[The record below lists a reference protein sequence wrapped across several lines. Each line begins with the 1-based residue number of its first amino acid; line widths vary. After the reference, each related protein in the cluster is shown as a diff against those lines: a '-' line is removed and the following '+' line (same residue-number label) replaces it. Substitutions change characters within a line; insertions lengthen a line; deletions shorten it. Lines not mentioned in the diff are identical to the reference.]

1 MDALIRRSFFV
12 NMNCWA
18 LSLRCR
24 FLFHAIETLILTYY
38 DSFVLV
44 SSQGHFPRLENVGA
58 FKNVSTVP
66 TQATCGLPD
75 RSTFCHSSVAAESIM
90 SCTQRFCVQECPY
103 RSSPPSYRLLFPEGL
118 GTCVTEDKK
127 DLPPG
132 SFSNASSFIFH
143 NQKDCFSTPP
153 LLRLSASF
161 TLTVWLKPEQEG
173 VMCVIEKA
181 IDGQTVFK
189 LTISEKETMFY
200 YRTVNGLQPPI
211 KIMTLGRILVKKWI
225 HLSVQVHHSRISFFL
240 NGWEDDSTPFDSR
253 ILVGTVADTN
263 ADGTL
268 KIGQSFT
275 GLEQFVGRMQDFRF
289 YPVALTNRD
298 ILEVFSGRFPHLH
311 TQSECRCP
319 GSHPRVHPLIQRY
332 CIPNGA
338 DDTTNDRVLRLD
350 AEAHPLYYINDD
362 DIGTTWI
369 SSVFANAAG
378 LDHGVSITI
387 DLQNGQ
393 YQVFYIILQFFSPH
407 PEAIRIERKKRDDL
421 NWEDWQYF
429 AKNCSIFGMDNNG
442 SLEKPDSVN
451 CLQLPS
457 FTPYSYGNLTFS
469 VLTPEPNHRPGYN
482 DFYNTPSLQ
491 EFVKATQVRIHMR
504 GQYHTNESWVN
515 FRHRYYGVNEVTV
528 SGRCNCHGHADNCD
542 TAMEPYRCLCI
553 KESYTE
559 GSNCDR
565 CLPLY
570 NDKPFRPGDQ
580 VHAYNCKPCQCYSHA
595 VSCHYDLEMDPF
607 PQEYYRGSGGVCD
620 NCQHNTTGRNCELCK
635 DFHYRQAGADL
646 SAIDVCKPCDCYATG
661 TKNKSLLCDNIG
673 GQCNCKRH
681 VSGRQCNQCQEG
693 FYNLQQS
700 NPDGCSPCNC
710 NTSGTVNGDITCHQN
725 SGQCKCKANVIG
737 PRCDSCNFGFKALR
751 YSNEDG
757 CEPCWCNSHGSVNQF
772 CNPLTGQCNCKEQV
786 KGLLCDTC
794 VDNFYG
800 LDVTGCKACECNIAG
815 SFAGTVCDARTG
827 QCACKPNIGGRQCNE
842 CLDGYHR
849 IQVNHSFVCLPC
861 DCDKAGTVN
870 GSLLCDKSTG
880 QCPCKAGVIGLQCNQ
895 CMLHTYNLSMRN
907 LLGCQRCDCDAKGT
921 LAGTVC
927 DHVSGQCVCLPHRQ
941 GRRCNECK
949 PGFYFSPS
957 SVTGCLPCLCHTAGS
972 VNQVCDKLTGQCIC
986 QDVSVTGRTCERCK
1000 EHHFG
1005 FDSVTGRCQ
1014 HCNCH
1019 PAGAI
1024 SGTCHLVTGQCVCK
1038 QFVTGLKCDNCVPNA
1053 SNLDVHNL
1061 FGCSKTPFQQPP
1073 PTGEVLNSSAIS
1085 LSWNSPDSPNSNR
1098 LIYLLYRDE
1107 AKIYTAED
1115 YYPYSIHTF
1124 IDTALS
1130 PYTFYS
1136 YYVQASNIHGFTRS
1150 ASVTYRTKSG
1160 TPTGSLHLNPV
1171 FPVSH
1176 HSALLYWTAPS
1187 NDSGPIE
1194 KYILTCTVLV
1204 DLQPCGQYEGLETS
1218 AIIWNLMPFTKYV
1231 FSVQACTSG
1240 GCLESQPVTVITAQ
1254 APPEGLKP
1262 PVIENISSTELSV
1275 EWSAPEKPN
1284 GIIIRYELY
1293 MRKKLKPF
1301 DDQPPP
1307 EIRVFQSSGWLSPQP
1322 VLESANENALAP
1334 PQTSTTVSDLEPFTE
1349 YEFYVLAVNMAGSVS
1364 SDWMSGRT
1372 AEAAPVFMPSPS
1384 VFPLSPYSLNVSWKK
1399 PEDNLSRGEV
1409 MGYSI
1414 SLMTEQRFL
1423 PTFSQVLHIAEAH
1436 ELSYIATGL
1445 KPYRTYNFTIT
1456 LCNQIGCVT
1465 SEPGMGQTLAAA
1477 PRKFGAPHVEGI
1489 NSTTVKISW
1498 NEPEELN
1505 GPSPTYQV
1513 ERMDSSLATWSTEVA
1528 KGVRFPGNGYYRFAS
1543 STLPANAYFTGIKVK
1558 FKTKE
1563 PDGLIFFSASPGNQE
1578 EYIALQLRSGRPYFL
1593 FDPQGSAVAVTPTN
1607 DGGKEY
1613 NDNSWHQIIA
1623 TRIQALG
1630 NITVDGQYTGSSS
1643 ATSGSTII
1651 GENTGVFVGGLPQ
1664 GYAVVRRDEGMKMV
1678 IQKGFVGCL
1687 SDLFLKKKY
1696 TPYEYWES
1704 LNWQNAEEQNN
1715 VYHIWEGCP
1724 TVLSEGAHFL
1734 GKGFLELYSGVFS
1747 GGQEFEISFKFRTD
1761 QLNGLLLFVY
1771 NKDGPDFLAIELKS
1785 GILNVLLKTGI
1796 VFTQVDLW
1804 LGLSY
1809 CDGNWNKVTVNKEG
1823 SVVSASVN
1831 ELREQTLE
1839 PNVQQLKVNSPVY
1852 IGGIPSEI
1860 QNIYKDLGSEL
1871 GFGGCM
1877 KDVKFTRGA
1886 VVNLASVSSSAVRV
1900 NLDGC
1905 LSTDSAVNCRG
1916 NDSILVYRGKEQSV
1930 YENGLQP
1937 FTEYLYRVVASN
1949 EGGSVSSAW
1958 TRARTRESVPQNV
1971 PTPSRVH
1978 SINGYSIEVTWD
1990 KPAGVI
1996 GVIEKYILKAYE
2008 EDGPSVPIT
2017 IAELA
2022 DTSMLT
2028 GIVTGLRPFTNYA
2041 VTLTACTLAGC
2052 TESLHAL
2059 NISTPQEAP
2068 EDVQL
2073 PTATTFPTS
2082 LLVGWSPPKTPNGI
2096 ITQYTLYMNGVP
2108 IYFGNGT
2115 RCVVKDLAVFTPHQF
2130 LLTACTIAGC
2140 TNSSQVTL
2148 FTAQLPPS
2156 HVDAPVLTILDSRTI
2171 YVQWKEPL
2179 ELNGILDRY
2188 VIYIANNEQNF
2199 TKWDVIYNSTELF
2212 LDFTIRH
2219 LFPGTEYLIKLAAC
2233 TGGGC
2238 SISEASTAVTDEST
2252 PEGVPA
2258 PKAQSYSSDSFNISW
2273 AKPEYPNG
2281 IITSYGL
2288 YMDGVLIQNSSQLN
2302 CYAYG
2307 LAPWSLHS
2315 FRVQA
2320 CTAKGCALGPL
2331 VEARTM
2337 EAPPEGAVDVFAT
2350 VDGSKEA
2357 QLKWLAPNK
2366 PHGQLTYTVF
2376 FTGLFYADQA
2386 NANYSV
2392 VNGTRILCS
2401 SNESN
2406 VWVPIKGLIPFSNYT
2421 VQVKAS
2427 NSQSSLMSDTI
2438 TIVMPPGAPDGV
2450 MPPRLSS
2457 ATPTSLQV
2465 VWSTPVRNNA
2475 PGAPSYRLQMRQR
2488 HSAGD
2493 ILELLSSPTAS
2504 LQHSIRDLQPY
2515 TEYEVRVVAS
2525 NGYGHAY
2532 SNWTSMTTAE
2542 DKPGPLDPPLLL
2554 NATSRAASITWQH
2567 PLKQNGIITHY
2578 NIYQNGELCATV
2590 SGASSNYTVEDLHP
2604 YTVYEFQVEGC
2615 TYKGC
2620 SLSPKT
2626 PAIRTLP
2633 DVPEG
2638 IPAPELYSDTPTSVV
2653 ISWQPPAHPN
2663 GLVENL
2669 TIERRVKGTKEL
2681 STVVTLPFSQ
2691 SMSYIDQSTAL
2702 SPWQKFE
2709 YRILMST
2716 VNGGTNSSA
2725 WSEVTTRPSRPAGV
2739 QIPDAEVQG
2748 PHSVKVSW
2756 KPPLIQN
2763 GEILNYEIRMPDPR
2777 IVIAGNS
2784 ASTLSYLVTNL
2795 LPYTNYSIT
2804 VVACSGG
2811 NGLLG
2816 GCTESLPTSVTT
2828 PSTAPEGISPLSVTP
2843 ISESFIAISWQP
2855 PLRPNGPHLRYELL
2869 RRKIQQP
2876 LASNPPEDLNLWHN
2890 IYSGTQWFYEDKGLS
2905 RYTTYEYKLIVH
2917 NEVGYTSSEEV
2928 IATTLAGLP
2937 EKGSILIA
2945 RAVNHTAVEV
2955 EWSKP
2960 TLQDLQGD
2968 VEYYILSLNSTADGR
2983 SLRIQADENYIVIGD
2998 LQPNT
3003 EYQIFFQVFNGA
3015 HSINSEVVHVITS
3028 DGEPEGMFPPEVVII
3043 NSTAVRVIWTSPS
3056 NPNGVVTEYSIY
3068 VNNKQYK
3075 TGMNE
3080 PGSFLL
3086 ADLSPFTVYDIQIEA
3101 CTVYACVRSNGTQ
3114 ITTVEDEPEQLSAPV
3129 IHVIG
3134 SRSLQINW
3142 VSPRQPNGIIL
3153 GYEVLRKA
3161 FKRCTPA
3168 ARSSRNTRMC
3178 IPLECKKHENV
3189 CGEVCYHPEMKV
3201 CCNGILHDNKPGF
3214 QCCED
3219 KYIPFILNSPG
3230 VCCGG
3235 QIHAVQPKHQCCGGY
3250 YTRIL
3255 VGEVCCPNEEQNRVS
3270 VGIGDS
3276 CCHGMPYSTSGN
3288 QICCGGSLH
3297 DSFSQQCCGGEVVST
3312 DLVCCGD
3319 EEKGTAYEAHT
3330 GMFCCGQEYVNVS
3343 DTICCSGSS
3352 GESLAHVRKN
3362 DQVPVKC
3369 CETELIPKSEEC
3381 CNGVGYNPLK
3391 YVCSDKISAGM
3402 MMKVKEECKANTLC
3416 PLPMEK
3422 TAHCGKCD
3430 FDPRENICAWIKSS
3444 QSTTG
3449 EEIKENVC
3457 PVEEETVYTGS
3468 PNQYSFTD
3476 LNLEPFVTY
3485 EYRVAAWNSHGR
3497 GFSEISRAV
3506 TKQDVPQG
3514 VSPPKWAKVDNREDM
3529 ILLNWEEPLQPNGLI
3544 IHYIVLRNGIERFRG
3559 TEMSFR
3565 DTSGIQPYHEYS
3577 YQLRACTVAGCA
3589 DSSKVVAVTVQGV
3602 PESVQPPDV
3611 SALNST
3617 ALRLSWIAPKKPN
3630 GIIREYQVSQVG
3642 KGLIYSDTGSRMH
3655 HTVSGLQPYTNY
3667 SFLLTACTSAG
3678 CASSQPLSGQT
3689 LQAAPHGVWPKPHHI
3704 IVSST
3709 EVEIYWSEPEIPNG
3723 LITQYRL
3730 FRDEEQIFLGGSRD
3744 LNFTDVNLQPNSRY
3758 VYQLEASTWGGSNTS
3773 DKYVIQTPVGTPEKI
3788 HVPYNVT
3795 VIDAYSIFLA
3805 WDMPGI
3811 FTVDTPLEYNV
3822 LLNASSPTLLVKPA
3836 GRAHFAF
3843 VDGLDPFTLY
3853 EIRIQACQ
3861 NGGCGVGGRTYSRT
3875 AEAPPLELSPPTIKA
3890 MGSALIE
3897 VKWAPPKKPNG
3908 IITNYFIH
3916 RRPVGSQEDLLL
3928 FIWAEGALEFID
3940 ASDALQPFTLYE
3952 YRVRAQNAVGSVDS
3966 LWASTQTLEASP
3978 WGMAAPWAQ
3987 ATSAYSVRLNWTQPV
4002 FPNGVI
4008 TLYRVVYQEKRSD
4021 PTFSIPAVT
4030 ALTVTGGKHQA
4041 HLFGLKPFT
4050 TYHVHIVAVNNAGQ
4064 VSSPWTSVRTL
4075 EASPSGLS
4083 NFTVEKKENGRAL
4096 LLKWSEPSE
4105 PNGIIKTY
4113 NIFSDDN
4120 LEYSGLSR
4128 QFLFRRL
4135 EPYTLYT
4142 LLLEACNEAGCTR
4155 SPPQPIRT
4163 DEAPPVSQMAPIIQ
4177 AVNATNIELS
4187 WLKPINPNGKI
4198 IRYEVIHRCTKE
4210 NAAGYRAT
4218 MEDEKIVFTEYN
4230 TESNTFVY
4238 NDKGLQP
4245 WTRYEYKIRT
4255 WNAAG
4260 YTDSSWTAAMTSQTA
4275 PKGLTAPRLSL
4286 ESVNPR
4292 KVLVSWDAPAQP
4304 NGILQS
4310 YRLLK
4315 NDVLYPFSFDAATF
4329 NYMDEDLLPYSMYRY
4344 AVVACTMG
4352 GCSTSEPAAIRTL
4365 EAAPALVDPPSL
4377 QAVSSTQVNASW
4389 APPQI
4394 QNGDITKY
4402 ILKLNNEEY
4411 YPGKNLQMLI
4421 SNLQPYT
4428 QYDFELVACTAGGC
4442 TSSTVQSV
4450 TTMEA
4455 PPLNM
4460 EAPRLLVMGSESI
4473 EITWKSPAKPNGKI
4487 TSYELRRD
4495 DVLVY
4500 SGQETRYLDFTLTPG
4515 MEYSYTVTANN
4526 SQGSVTS
4533 PSAQIKTNPS
4543 APSGMLPP
4551 RLQAWSSKE
4560 ILVAWDP
4567 PIKVNGDI
4575 KNYTISIHRPAETG
4589 KKTVDFDASHSSFVR
4604 RSFIV
4609 AGLQPYSWYEVQLQ
4623 ACTELGCASSEW
4635 ASVQTLEA
4643 PPAAQPAP
4651 LIEIQTTARGFQT
4664 VSSVLWTGPQQPN
4677 GKILHYE
4684 LYRRR
4689 MTQALINLDLV
4700 LVYNGSS
4707 TFFRDDQLLP
4717 YTEYE
4722 YQVWS
4727 VNLAG
4732 RTPSGWTR
4740 CRTGPAPPEGLTAPL
4755 FHTVASTVAIVN
4767 INPPLKPNGVVSIY
4781 RLFSNDTRGTEV
4793 VLSEGTATQQ
4803 TIHGLKPFTT
4813 YSIGVE
4819 ACTCFNCC
4827 SKGPTAQITTQ
4838 PAPPS
4843 EQPPPQIRAVT
4854 SRNASFQWSGPQS
4867 PNGIVT
4873 SYELHVYMAC
4883 PLNLQPAVKACS
4895 PGPTEVKYTGN
4906 GQSANVSNLE
4916 PYTTYNLRVVSYNSV
4931 GSSASEWV
4939 GFTTEKEPPRYMAPF
4954 SVVSNLS
4961 TIHIDWS
4968 RTFVL
4973 NGRLKE
4979 YALTES
4985 GQRIY
4990 SGFDTELYLPRTSDK
5005 TFLFQVTCITDEGSA
5020 MTPVIKYSA
5029 ADGLGLI
5036 LTTPGEKDK
5045 AESKSVK
5052 FYNELWFAVL
5062 MVVLGLI
5069 LLAILL
5075 SLILQRKV
5083 HKQPYARDRPPLVPL
5098 QKRTSPMSVYSTGE
5112 THPGLADTKIPGV
5125 GSPTSSRGI
5134 YNASGGRRPSQSQ
5147 LNRTYSPASLH
5158 RSVSQLLDIYDKKS
5172 FADELPWDTIIRN
5185 HRAGGRGLYAEEDD
5199 LVNVIKG
5206 FSTVTKEHTTFTDTH
5221 L

>member
-1115 YYPYSIHTF
+1115 YYPYRIHTF

-1489 NSTTVKISW
+1489 NSTMVKISW

-2028 GIVTGLRPFTNYA
+2028 GILTGLRPFTNYA

-2219 LFPGTEYLIKLAAC
+2219 LSPGTEYLIKLAAC

-3161 FKRCTPA
+3161 FKRCAPA

-3689 LQAAPHGVWPKPHHI
+3689 LQAAPHG
-3704 IVSST
+3704 
-3709 EVEIYWSEPEIPNG
+3709 
-3723 LITQYRL
+3723 
-3730 FRDEEQIFLGGSRD
+3730 
-3744 LNFTDVNLQPNSRY
+3744 
-3758 VYQLEASTWGGSNTS
+3758 
-3773 DKYVIQTPVGTPEKI
+3773 
-3788 HVPYNVT
+3788 
-3795 VIDAYSIFLA
+3795 
-3805 WDMPGI
+3805 I

-4329 NYMDEDLLPYSMYRY
+4329 NYTDEDLLPYSMYRY

-4389 APPQI
+4389 APPQV

-4473 EITWKSPAKPNGKI
+4473 EITWKSPDKPNGKI

-4727 VNLAG
+4727 VNSAG

-4854 SRNASFQWSGPQS
+4854 SRNASFQWSAPQS

-5036 LTTPGEKDK
+5036 LTTPGKKDK

-5112 THPGLADTKIPGV
+5112 THPFETIADTSDSSSSITLKSYRMRSEGLADTKIPGV

-5134 YNASGGRRPSQSQ
+5134 HNASGGRRPSQSQ

>member
-1937 FTEYLYRVVASN
+1937 FT
-1949 EGGSVSSAW
+1949 
-1958 TRARTRESVPQNV
+1958 
-1971 PTPSRVH
+1971 
-1978 SINGYSIEVTWD
+1978 
-1990 KPAGVI
+1990 
-1996 GVIEKYILKAYE
+1996 
-2008 EDGPSVPIT
+2008 
-2017 IAELA
+2017 
-2022 DTSMLT
+2022 
-2028 GIVTGLRPFTNYA
+2028 
-2041 VTLTACTLAGC
+2041 
-2052 TESLHAL
+2052 
-2059 NISTPQEAP
+2059 
-2068 EDVQL
+2068 
-2073 PTATTFPTS
+2073 
-2082 LLVGWSPPKTPNGI
+2082 
-2096 ITQYTLYMNGVP
+2096 
-2108 IYFGNGT
+2108 
-2115 RCVVKDLAVFTPHQF
+2115 
-2130 LLTACTIAGC
+2130 
-2140 TNSSQVTL
+2140 
-2148 FTAQLPPS
+2148 
-2156 HVDAPVLTILDSRTI
+2156 
-2171 YVQWKEPL
+2171 
-2179 ELNGILDRY
+2179 
-2188 VIYIANNEQNF
+2188 
-2199 TKWDVIYNSTELF
+2199 
-2212 LDFTIRH
+2212 
-2219 LFPGTEYLIKLAAC
+2219 
-2233 TGGGC
+2233 
-2238 SISEASTAVTDEST
+2238 
-2252 PEGVPA
+2252 
-2258 PKAQSYSSDSFNISW
+2258 
-2273 AKPEYPNG
+2273 
-2281 IITSYGL
+2281 
-2288 YMDGVLIQNSSQLN
+2288 
-2302 CYAYG
+2302 
-2307 LAPWSLHS
+2307 
-2315 FRVQA
+2315 
-2320 CTAKGCALGPL
+2320 
-2331 VEARTM
+2331 
-2337 EAPPEGAVDVFAT
+2337 
-2350 VDGSKEA
+2350 
-2357 QLKWLAPNK
+2357 
-2366 PHGQLTYTVF
+2366 
-2376 FTGLFYADQA
+2376 
-2386 NANYSV
+2386 
-2392 VNGTRILCS
+2392 
-2401 SNESN
+2401 
-2406 VWVPIKGLIPFSNYT
+2406 
-2421 VQVKAS
+2421 
-2427 NSQSSLMSDTI
+2427 
-2438 TIVMPPGAPDGV
+2438 
-2450 MPPRLSS
+2450 
-2457 ATPTSLQV
+2457 
-2465 VWSTPVRNNA
+2465 
-2475 PGAPSYRLQMRQR
+2475 
-2488 HSAGD
+2488 
-2493 ILELLSSPTAS
+2493 
-2504 LQHSIRDLQPY
+2504 
-2515 TEYEVRVVAS
+2515 
-2525 NGYGHAY
+2525 
-2532 SNWTSMTTAE
+2532 
-2542 DKPGPLDPPLLL
+2542 
-2554 NATSRAASITWQH
+2554 
-2567 PLKQNGIITHY
+2567 
-2578 NIYQNGELCATV
+2578 
-2590 SGASSNYTVEDLHP
+2590 
-2604 YTVYEFQVEGC
+2604 
-2615 TYKGC
+2615 
-2620 SLSPKT
+2620 
-2626 PAIRTLP
+2626 
-2633 DVPEG
+2633 
-2638 IPAPELYSDTPTSVV
+2638 
-2653 ISWQPPAHPN
+2653 
-2663 GLVENL
+2663 
-2669 TIERRVKGTKEL
+2669 
-2681 STVVTLPFSQ
+2681 
-2691 SMSYIDQSTAL
+2691 
-2702 SPWQKFE
+2702 
-2709 YRILMST
+2709 
-2716 VNGGTNSSA
+2716 
-2725 WSEVTTRPSRPAGV
+2725 
-2739 QIPDAEVQG
+2739 
-2748 PHSVKVSW
+2748 
-2756 KPPLIQN
+2756 
-2763 GEILNYEIRMPDPR
+2763 
-2777 IVIAGNS
+2777 
-2784 ASTLSYLVTNL
+2784 
-2795 LPYTNYSIT
+2795 
-2804 VVACSGG
+2804 
-2811 NGLLG
+2811 
-2816 GCTESLPTSVTT
+2816 
-2828 PSTAPEGISPLSVTP
+2828 
-2843 ISESFIAISWQP
+2843 
-2855 PLRPNGPHLRYELL
+2855 
-2869 RRKIQQP
+2869 
-2876 LASNPPEDLNLWHN
+2876 
-2890 IYSGTQWFYEDKGLS
+2890 
-2905 RYTTYEYKLIVH
+2905 
-2917 NEVGYTSSEEV
+2917 
-2928 IATTLAGLP
+2928 
-2937 EKGSILIA
+2937 
-2945 RAVNHTAVEV
+2945 
-2955 EWSKP
+2955 
-2960 TLQDLQGD
+2960 
-2968 VEYYILSLNSTADGR
+2968 
-2983 SLRIQADENYIVIGD
+2983 
-2998 LQPNT
+2998 
-3003 EYQIFFQVFNGA
+3003 
-3015 HSINSEVVHVITS
+3015 
-3028 DGEPEGMFPPEVVII
+3028 
-3043 NSTAVRVIWTSPS
+3043 
-3056 NPNGVVTEYSIY
+3056 
-3068 VNNKQYK
+3068 
-3075 TGMNE
+3075 
-3080 PGSFLL
+3080 
-3086 ADLSPFTVYDIQIEA
+3086 
-3101 CTVYACVRSNGTQ
+3101 
-3114 ITTVEDEPEQLSAPV
+3114 
-3129 IHVIG
+3129 
-3134 SRSLQINW
+3134 
-3142 VSPRQPNGIIL
+3142 
-3153 GYEVLRKA
+3153 
-3161 FKRCTPA
+3161 
-3168 ARSSRNTRMC
+3168 
-3178 IPLECKKHENV
+3178 V
-3189 CGEVCYHPEMKV
+3189 C
-3201 CCNGILHDNKPGF
+3201 
-3214 QCCED
+3214 
-3219 KYIPFILNSPG
+3219 
-3230 VCCGG
+3230 
-3235 QIHAVQPKHQCCGGY
+3235 
-3250 YTRIL
+3250 
-3255 VGEVCCPNEEQNRVS
+3255 
-3270 VGIGDS
+3270 
-3276 CCHGMPYSTSGN
+3276 
-3288 QICCGGSLH
+3288 
-3297 DSFSQQCCGGEVVST
+3297 
-3312 DLVCCGD
+3312 
-3319 EEKGTAYEAHT
+3319 
-3330 GMFCCGQEYVNVS
+3330 
-3343 DTICCSGSS
+3343 
-3352 GESLAHVRKN
+3352 
-3362 DQVPVKC
+3362 
-3369 CETELIPKSEEC
+3369 
-3381 CNGVGYNPLK
+3381 
-3391 YVCSDKISAGM
+3391 
-3402 MMKVKEECKANTLC
+3402 
-3416 PLPMEK
+3416 
-3422 TAHCGKCD
+3422 
-3430 FDPRENICAWIKSS
+3430 
-3444 QSTTG
+3444 
-3449 EEIKENVC
+3449 
-3457 PVEEETVYTGS
+3457 
-3468 PNQYSFTD
+3468 
-3476 LNLEPFVTY
+3476 
-3485 EYRVAAWNSHGR
+3485 
-3497 GFSEISRAV
+3497 
-3506 TKQDVPQG
+3506 
-3514 VSPPKWAKVDNREDM
+3514 
-3529 ILLNWEEPLQPNGLI
+3529 
-3544 IHYIVLRNGIERFRG
+3544 
-3559 TEMSFR
+3559 
-3565 DTSGIQPYHEYS
+3565 
-3577 YQLRACTVAGCA
+3577 
-3589 DSSKVVAVTVQGV
+3589 
-3602 PESVQPPDV
+3602 
-3611 SALNST
+3611 
-3617 ALRLSWIAPKKPN
+3617 
-3630 GIIREYQVSQVG
+3630 
-3642 KGLIYSDTGSRMH
+3642 
-3655 HTVSGLQPYTNY
+3655 
-3667 SFLLTACTSAG
+3667 
-3678 CASSQPLSGQT
+3678 
-3689 LQAAPHGVWPKPHHI
+3689 
-3704 IVSST
+3704 
-3709 EVEIYWSEPEIPNG
+3709 
-3723 LITQYRL
+3723 
-3730 FRDEEQIFLGGSRD
+3730 
-3744 LNFTDVNLQPNSRY
+3744 
-3758 VYQLEASTWGGSNTS
+3758 
-3773 DKYVIQTPVGTPEKI
+3773 
-3788 HVPYNVT
+3788 
-3795 VIDAYSIFLA
+3795 
-3805 WDMPGI
+3805 
-3811 FTVDTPLEYNV
+3811 
-3822 LLNASSPTLLVKPA
+3822 
-3836 GRAHFAF
+3836 
-3843 VDGLDPFTLY
+3843 
-3853 EIRIQACQ
+3853 
-3861 NGGCGVGGRTYSRT
+3861 
-3875 AEAPPLELSPPTIKA
+3875 
-3890 MGSALIE
+3890 
-3897 VKWAPPKKPNG
+3897 
-3908 IITNYFIH
+3908 
-3916 RRPVGSQEDLLL
+3916 
-3928 FIWAEGALEFID
+3928 
-3940 ASDALQPFTLYE
+3940 
-3952 YRVRAQNAVGSVDS
+3952 
-3966 LWASTQTLEASP
+3966 
-3978 WGMAAPWAQ
+3978 
-3987 ATSAYSVRLNWTQPV
+3987 
-4002 FPNGVI
+4002 
-4008 TLYRVVYQEKRSD
+4008 
-4021 PTFSIPAVT
+4021 
-4030 ALTVTGGKHQA
+4030 
-4041 HLFGLKPFT
+4041 
-4050 TYHVHIVAVNNAGQ
+4050 
-4064 VSSPWTSVRTL
+4064 
-4075 EASPSGLS
+4075 
-4083 NFTVEKKENGRAL
+4083 
-4096 LLKWSEPSE
+4096 
-4105 PNGIIKTY
+4105 
-4113 NIFSDDN
+4113 
-4120 LEYSGLSR
+4120 
-4128 QFLFRRL
+4128 
-4135 EPYTLYT
+4135 
-4142 LLLEACNEAGCTR
+4142 
-4155 SPPQPIRT
+4155 
-4163 DEAPPVSQMAPIIQ
+4163 
-4177 AVNATNIELS
+4177 
-4187 WLKPINPNGKI
+4187 
-4198 IRYEVIHRCTKE
+4198 
-4210 NAAGYRAT
+4210 
-4218 MEDEKIVFTEYN
+4218 
-4230 TESNTFVY
+4230 
-4238 NDKGLQP
+4238 
-4245 WTRYEYKIRT
+4245 
-4255 WNAAG
+4255 
-4260 YTDSSWTAAMTSQTA
+4260 
-4275 PKGLTAPRLSL
+4275 
-4286 ESVNPR
+4286 
-4292 KVLVSWDAPAQP
+4292 
-4304 NGILQS
+4304 
-4310 YRLLK
+4310 
-4315 NDVLYPFSFDAATF
+4315 
-4329 NYMDEDLLPYSMYRY
+4329 
-4344 AVVACTMG
+4344 
-4352 GCSTSEPAAIRTL
+4352 
-4365 EAAPALVDPPSL
+4365 
-4377 QAVSSTQVNASW
+4377 
-4389 APPQI
+4389 
-4394 QNGDITKY
+4394 
-4402 ILKLNNEEY
+4402 
-4411 YPGKNLQMLI
+4411 
-4421 SNLQPYT
+4421 
-4428 QYDFELVACTAGGC
+4428 
-4442 TSSTVQSV
+4442 
-4450 TTMEA
+4450 
-4455 PPLNM
+4455 
-4460 EAPRLLVMGSESI
+4460 
-4473 EITWKSPAKPNGKI
+4473 
-4487 TSYELRRD
+4487 
-4495 DVLVY
+4495 
-4500 SGQETRYLDFTLTPG
+4500 
-4515 MEYSYTVTANN
+4515 
-4526 SQGSVTS
+4526 
-4533 PSAQIKTNPS
+4533 
-4543 APSGMLPP
+4543 
-4551 RLQAWSSKE
+4551 
-4560 ILVAWDP
+4560 
-4567 PIKVNGDI
+4567 
-4575 KNYTISIHRPAETG
+4575 
-4589 KKTVDFDASHSSFVR
+4589 
-4604 RSFIV
+4604 
-4609 AGLQPYSWYEVQLQ
+4609 
-4623 ACTELGCASSEW
+4623 
-4635 ASVQTLEA
+4635 
-4643 PPAAQPAP
+4643 
-4651 LIEIQTTARGFQT
+4651 
-4664 VSSVLWTGPQQPN
+4664 
-4677 GKILHYE
+4677 
-4684 LYRRR
+4684 
-4689 MTQALINLDLV
+4689 
-4700 LVYNGSS
+4700 
-4707 TFFRDDQLLP
+4707 
-4717 YTEYE
+4717 
-4722 YQVWS
+4722 
-4727 VNLAG
+4727 
-4732 RTPSGWTR
+4732 
-4740 CRTGPAPPEGLTAPL
+4740 
-4755 FHTVASTVAIVN
+4755 
-4767 INPPLKPNGVVSIY
+4767 
-4781 RLFSNDTRGTEV
+4781 
-4793 VLSEGTATQQ
+4793 VLSFF
-4803 TIHGLKPFTT
+4803 P
-4813 YSIGVE
+4813 
-4819 ACTCFNCC
+4819 
-4827 SKGPTAQITTQ
+4827 
-4838 PAPPS
+4838 
-4843 EQPPPQIRAVT
+4843 
-4854 SRNASFQWSGPQS
+4854 
-4867 PNGIVT
+4867 
-4873 SYELHVYMAC
+4873 
-4883 PLNLQPAVKACS
+4883 
-4895 PGPTEVKYTGN
+4895 
-4906 GQSANVSNLE
+4906 
-4916 PYTTYNLRVVSYNSV
+4916 
-4931 GSSASEWV
+4931 SSASLWSLKNTFIGWLPQMKEDQYLV
-4939 GFTTEKEPPRYMAPF
+4939 HGPVLVQENQFHKMCQLPQEFT
-4954 SVVSNLS
+4954 V
-4961 TIHIDWS
+4961 
-4968 RTFVL
+4968 
-4973 NGRLKE
+4973 
-4979 YALTES
+4979 
-4985 GQRIY
+4985 
-4990 SGFDTELYLPRTSDK
+4990 
-5005 TFLFQVTCITDEGSA
+5005 
-5020 MTPVIKYSA
+5020 
-5029 ADGLGLI
+5029 
-5036 LTTPGEKDK
+5036 
-5045 AESKSVK
+5045 
-5052 FYNELWFAVL
+5052 
-5062 MVVLGLI
+5062 
-5069 LLAILL
+5069 
-5075 SLILQRKV
+5075 
-5083 HKQPYARDRPPLVPL
+5083 
-5098 QKRTSPMSVYSTGE
+5098 
-5112 THPGLADTKIPGV
+5112 
-5125 GSPTSSRGI
+5125 
-5134 YNASGGRRPSQSQ
+5134 
-5147 LNRTYSPASLH
+5147 
-5158 RSVSQLLDIYDKKS
+5158 
-5172 FADELPWDTIIRN
+5172 
-5185 HRAGGRGLYAEEDD
+5185 
-5199 LVNVIKG
+5199 
-5206 FSTVTKEHTTFTDTH
+5206 
-5221 L
+5221 